1 MIRLRIPTIL
11 IAALAGWICF
21 APVRATDS
29 LSEPLPS
36 PLTLQQALRLADG
49 VHPDRELADAALQR
63 ARAEQSG
70 VDASDDLQL
79 GFEAALKVVNPSY
92 NAVDQSSNDSWAK
105 LKLSKRLYDFG
116 RTDNA
121 LAAAD
126 AARRSEEW
134 NLLDVRQQRRL
145 EVMARFFDVLLADL
159 EYARENEAM
168 SIAFVRLDKARSR
181 SELGGISDLELL
193 RLENLFQKVR
203 RRTISS
209 QNKQRITRSRLAIS
223 LNRPDDL
230 PADLVSPDLPVL
242 SVPESVEALTQRII
256 DRNPRLKSLRA
267 QMDAAEQQ
275 MRAAR
280 AGDNPIIRGEVEAAT
295 YNRELGGRNP
305 LSAALVLEVPLFT
318 GNRVG
323 AEVALERAHLRE
335 RRAELAVLEL
345 DLQQSALELWLELDR
360 LRVRREELEVTGD
373 FRDLSLDRSRTL
385 YDLEVSTDLGDSM
398 VRISDWR
405 LQQAETD
412 FEIAL
417 AHARLDALAGMLLDE
432 FDITVGSKGEGK

>member
-1 MIRLRIPTIL
+1 MSRLRIPITL
-11 IAALAGWICF
+11 IVALAGWICF
-21 APVRATDS
+21 APVRADG

-36 PLTLQQALRLADG
+36 PLTLQQALKLADG

-126 AARRSEEW
+126 AARRSQEW

-203 RRTISS
+203 RRTVGS

-230 PADLVSPDLPVL
+230 PADLVSPELPVRPI
-242 SVPESVEALTQRII
+242 PESVEALTQRII
-256 DRNPRLKSLRA
+256 ESNPGLKSLRA
-267 QMDAAEQQ
+267 QRDAAEQQ

-323 AEVALERAHLRE
+323 AEVALERARLRE

-345 DLQQSALELWLELDR
+345 DLRQSALELWLELDR
-360 LRVRREELEVTGD
+360 LRVRREELVVTGD
-373 FRDLSLDRSRTL
+373 YRDLSLDRSRTL

-417 AHARLDALAGMLLDE
+417 AQARLDALAGVLLDE